1 MKNNFFFFRFLS
13 RNLIIEMDS
22 VYRQDDISLP
32 QVLLYGSISFL
43 IVSLLG
49 VLLYISCSKKYKLNW
64 FEKNLLENANGTEEL
79 GHR

>member
-1 MKNNFFFFRFLS
+1 M
-13 RNLIIEMDS
+13 EMDT

-79 GHR
+79 GQR

>member
-1 MKNNFFFFRFLS
+1 
-13 RNLIIEMDS
+13 MDTL
-22 VYRQDDISLP
+22 YIQDDISLS

-79 GHR
+79 GQR

>member
-1 MKNNFFFFRFLS
+1 
-13 RNLIIEMDS
+13 MDT

-79 GHR
+79 GQR

>member
-1 MKNNFFFFRFLS
+1 
-13 RNLIIEMDS
+13 MDT

-64 FEKNLLENANGTEEL
+64 FENNLLENANGTEEL
-79 GHR
+79 GQR

>member
-1 MKNNFFFFRFLS
+1 
-13 RNLIIEMDS
+13 MDS

-64 FEKNLLENANGTEEL
+64 FEKNLLESANGTEEL
-79 GHR
+79 GQR

>member
-1 MKNNFFFFRFLS
+1 
-13 RNLIIEMDS
+13 MDS

>member
-1 MKNNFFFFRFLS
+1 
-13 RNLIIEMDS
+13 MDS

-79 GHR
+79 GQR